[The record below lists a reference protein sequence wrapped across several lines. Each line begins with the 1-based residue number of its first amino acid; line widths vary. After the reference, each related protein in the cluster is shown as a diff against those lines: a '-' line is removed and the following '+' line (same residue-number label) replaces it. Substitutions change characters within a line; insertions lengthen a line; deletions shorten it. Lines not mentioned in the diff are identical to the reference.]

1 MDIYTKRFQGYVEKQ
16 AEKRVIVVS
25 GAPGSGKSTFVKSKI
40 RQGDIALDFDA
51 LTAALALDDKLYGNR
66 KPQLDVALAAREAI
80 FTEIQNRRGDWKT
93 AYVITARKEPERVQ
107 ELCDRLGAELIR
119 MEATAEECRERIRND
134 ARRDGFTD
142 VYLALVD
149 EWFS

>member
-1 MDIYTKRFQGYVEKQ
+1 MDTYTKRFQGYVEKQ

-40 RQGDIALDFDA
+40 RQGDIALDFDT

>member
-1 MDIYTKRFQGYVEKQ
+1 METNIKHFQGYVEKQ

-40 RQGDIALDFDA
+40 RQGDIVLDFDA